1 MKIRRRDLAD
11 FFREQENRYLEA
23 SNHAIET
30 LNKDEQRIEYA
41 KYLAVNKLK
50 NDFYEQLDP
59 DY

>member
-1 MKIRRRDLAD
+1 MKIYRRDLAN
-11 FFREQENRYLEA
+11 FFREQENMYLEA
-23 SNHAIET
+23 SNHYIET
-30 LNKDEQRIEYA
+30 HDKDSHRIEYA